1 MCKPNYQIHFCT
13 CASLKKKPL
22 PGSADDKLDVA
33 EYEKTHYIW
42 GLYHYLG
49 EKYSMM
55 MGQMLMP
62 VESLGR
68 DLNAVNLIKELNSR
82 NCFDFDYWPAI
93 GDNFQIREEY
103 VYKSLRGKQ
112 RKELYDYMSFIFRKG
127 KWNEDV
133 YNVFD
138 DKTRKFRKGKVKF
151 D

>member
-1 MCKPNYQIHFCT
+1 
-13 CASLKKKPL
+13 LKKKPL

-33 EYEKTHYIW
+33 EYEKTHYVW
-42 GLYHYLG
+42 SLYHYLG
-49 EKYSMM
+49 AKNSMM
-55 MGQMLMP
+55 MGQMVMP

-82 NCFDFDYWPAI
+82 NCFDFDYSPTA